1 MTIRGWSS
9 GQPKT
14 LDLKIMNVDEFNSQ
28 CLQMLK
34 LARNWPD
41 STWEQLEDSDTMAIL
56 DAMCDLEYTKEQE
69 SSAES
74 ESPDSVA

>member
-1 MTIRGWSS
+1 
-9 GQPKT
+9 
-14 LDLKIMNVDEFNSQ
+14 MNVDEFNSQ
-28 CLQMLK
+28 CLRMLK

-41 STWEQLEDSDTMAIL
+41 SIWEQLEDSDTMAIL

-69 SSAES
+69 SSSES

>member
-1 MTIRGWSS
+1 
-9 GQPKT
+9 
-14 LDLKIMNVDEFNSQ
+14 MNVDEFNSQ

-41 STWEQLEDSDTMAIL
+41 SIWEQLEDSDTMSIL
-56 DAMCDLEYTKEQE
+56 DAMCDLEHDMEQE
-69 SSAES
+69 STTES

>member
-1 MTIRGWSS
+1 
-9 GQPKT
+9 
-14 LDLKIMNVDEFNSQ
+14 MNVDEFNSQ

-41 STWEQLEDSDTMAIL
+41 SIWEQLEDSDTMAIL

-69 SSAES
+69 SPTES